1 MKKLLLTM
9 LMIAVVSGCD
19 SQKKEAKF
27 EGVPSGK
34 KDYIAQGVKYLNP
47 SDVQK
52 AVQSF
57 DLAIRQEPTN
67 VQNYM
72 VLGEVYLRLKE
83 YARAVDTFTAATR
96 IAPND
101 GEVFYFLGVSKAL
114 KSKIEKTPKAAEDSF
129 KEAIAATQKSVEI
142 FMNQKNDKKF
152 RQSVALLKSLTQGGE
167 VKATAQSSVSD
178 ILPQPEQQ

>member
-1 MKKLLLTM
+1 MMRNMLLIV
-9 LMIAVVSGCD
+9 LMIVAAAGCD

-27 EGVPSGK
+27 EGVSSGK
-34 KDYIAQGVKYLNP
+34 KDYLAQGIKYLNQ

-52 AVQSF
+52 AIQNF

-83 YARAVDTFTAATR
+83 YVRAVDTFSAATR

-101 GEVFYFLGVSKAL
+101 GEVYYFLGVSKAL
-114 KSKIEKTPKAAEDSF
+114 KSKVEKTPKAAEDSF
-129 KEAIAATQKSVEI
+129 KEAIVATQKSVEI
-142 FMNQKNDKKF
+142 FMNQKDDKKF
-152 RQSVALLKSLTQGGE
+152 RQSVSLLKSLTKGE
-167 VKATAQSSVSD
+167 EIKVPAQNMSD
-178 ILPQPEQQ
+178 IMPQPEQQ